1 MTPKIK
7 KIIFISIVVITII
20 VGVYTLVIKP
30 KQDDKKAIADAEE
43 ASKTKKST
51 GSSTPKASVSASTST
66 STDPSSKY
74 TPVTVFDNANPIKQ
88 GMQGK
93 QVVQLQKYLNKN
105 NKAGLETDG
114 LWGPG
119 TQKAFEAAKFLMTE
133 GANAGKTYGILTVG
147 LYNKLG
153 LSNY

>member
-30 KQDDKKAIADAEE
+30 KQDDKKAIAKAEE
-43 ASKTKKST
+43 ENAAKKTT
-51 GSSTPKASVSASTST
+51 GGGSAPKASVA

-74 TPVTVFDNANPIKQ
+74 TPVAVFDNANPIKQ

-119 TQKAFEAAKFLMTE
+119 TQAAFEAAKFLMTE
-133 GANAGKTYGILTVG
+133 GANAGKTYGVLTVG

-153 LSNY
+153 LSSY